1 MDQTWSLRR
10 QPPSPLESPWMVEVT
25 HVFRQRSFDVAL
37 CPIVPRSR
45 TGGCHSALATGH
57 RVLCQQFWDGDLPG
71 LFGPET
77 AVCLIELGAAPSA
90 LLFHHSGGGGKWAEY
105 KRTEA
110 STPLELEFN
119 YPNAK

>member
-1 MDQTWSLRR
+1 
-10 QPPSPLESPWMVEVT
+10 MVEVT

-37 CPIVPRSR
+37 CPIVPQSR

-77 AVCLIELGAAPSA
+77 AVCLIELGAAPSPQPCS
-90 LLFHHSGGGGKWAEY
+90 FITVVGVGSGQKY